1 MEYIVNEL
9 GYEVKLKWRLK
20 LYKEE
25 QFLMEVGMEFYVAGE
40 LQLKVHKKNQ
50 QTYMTLGVVVGV
62 KNGELMMAGVV
73 GGDCIEN
80 LNWIRTTKVI
90 QSLFLKHSDMA

>member
-40 LQLKVHKKNQ
+40 L
-50 QTYMTLGVVVGV
+50 
-62 KNGELMMAGVV
+62 
-73 GGDCIEN
+73 
-80 LNWIRTTKVI
+80 
-90 QSLFLKHSDMA
+90 